1 MRNNIVQNKL
11 KFLTSNLPPITYDG
25 DPSPVVSCAK
35 VDKSS
40 MLLVKKRPKVCNRG
54 SFGFCCEKRREEKE
68 ERERESTSKKSEIF
82 FPTNN
87 KNKRHSSHLSL
98 DVEWRVI
105 SSRCQPALPS
115 RLQPPLNVVEC
126 RSISNQKNEILFDDH
141 DVLMDAP

>member
-1 MRNNIVQNKL
+1 M
-11 KFLTSNLPPITYDG
+11 PPIIYEG

-35 VDKSS
+35 VDRSS
-40 MLLVKKRPKVCNRG
+40 MLLVKKRPNVCKRG
-54 SFGFCCEKRREEKE
+54 SFGFYWEKREEKRRE
-68 ERERESTSKKSEIF
+68 RRESTSKKGRKKSEIF
-82 FPTNN
+82 SN
-87 KNKRHSSHLSL
+87 KQQKHRQTTAVYLSL

-105 SSRCQPALPS
+105 SSRCQRALPS